1 MYLRPG
7 HFEPGEAIK
16 FGLMFANRT
25 YALASRVE
33 VTYEVDMAYRETEK
47 AEKQLNFKRV
57 GNKYV
62 IAISEAKTL
71 EQCSHI
77 AADLDRLRKVCL
89 EEQDEAKVK
98 LIEGWSKIL
107 QDKVD
112 DIEKTEGKIEG
123 ERNKDKKDKEEE
135 GDEDEENDDPND
147 ILHALKQRITPTN
160 ESAEEKAKRENFG
173 KCCHVIG
180 QKTFRLGDNVIV
192 FPDKAPPFAPVANEI
207 YSQARTGNTLT
218 SHLTDRPPF
227 FLC

>member
-1 MYLRPG
+1 MAFFTGKNNHHMYLRPG

-77 AADLDRLRKVCL
+77 AADLDR
-89 EEQDEAKVK
+89 
-98 LIEGWSKIL
+98 
-107 QDKVD
+107 
-112 DIEKTEGKIEG
+112 
-123 ERNKDKKDKEEE
+123 
-135 GDEDEENDDPND
+135 
-147 ILHALKQRITPTN
+147 
-160 ESAEEKAKRENFG
+160 
-173 KCCHVIG
+173 
-180 QKTFRLGDNVIV
+180 
-192 FPDKAPPFAPVANEI
+192 
-207 YSQARTGNTLT
+207 
-218 SHLTDRPPF
+218 
-227 FLC
+227 